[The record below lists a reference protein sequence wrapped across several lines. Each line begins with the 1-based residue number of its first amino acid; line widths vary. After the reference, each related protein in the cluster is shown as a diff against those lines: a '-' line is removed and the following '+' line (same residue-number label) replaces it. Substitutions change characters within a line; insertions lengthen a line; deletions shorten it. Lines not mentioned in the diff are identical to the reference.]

1 MRVKTALLL
10 FLLSMS
16 FSVIIASDASAA
28 ATTDVLPVTVIDIS
42 SDIPTYYAVDIPWFE
57 QETPGS
63 CGAAALRTA
72 FGQLGDHLIEGEI
85 RTAAQ
90 TTSTTTLSGDMI
102 RAAHFSNASEE
113 GSGTPIQ
120 GYTGKPFGTDSYEI
134 AFYVGTPSGKTAA
147 NEFLKQRL
155 LEGKP
160 VILLMSY
167 GSGGSSGHYRV
178 LRGYD
183 DRKGT
188 VIFTDSLGSHPV
200 SGSQW
205 TVHSDTLYANF
216 WDYSGCWAQIISP
229 WSISLTPAE
238 SPTPGGDFQ
247 LDALIDSGVP
257 SSGRSAPWSLQNA
270 SISLEL
276 PEGYSLS
283 SGTGNT
289 VFGFNSSGQALVS
302 WQIQVPLTIENTD
315 MITAGVTGWING
327 TGTHPWQVKPYGY
340 CDVVYHETNLNLTD
354 WSPPEMAE
362 FVVSS
367 DDEGVLTVNASLTD
381 DGSLQNVRLHWRMS
395 ATNWT
400 VANMQ
405 YVDGS
410 TWQTRGIAPINP
422 SGDEVLQFQ
431 VHADDDSGNSLV
443 SSIYECD
450 YDYTTETSTTGTVT
464 ETQTTT
470 TGPTSSP
477 PEPIPFEVM
486 VLVILGAVSVIIIV
500 VIIQRRQ

>member
-1 MRVKTALLL
+1 VRVKTALLL

-16 FSVIIASDASAA
+16 FSVVIASEPSAA
-28 ATTDVLPVTVIDIS
+28 ATTDVLPVTVIDMS

-57 QETPGS
+57 QETAGS
-63 CGAAALRTA
+63 CGAASLRTA
-72 FGQLGDHLIEGEI
+72 FGQLGNHLIEGEI
-85 RTAAQ
+85 RIAAQ

-113 GSGTPIQ
+113 GSGTLIQ
-120 GYTGKPFGTDSYEI
+120 GYTGKPFGTDSYEN
-134 AFYVGTPSGKTAA
+134 AFCVSTPSGRTAA

-183 DRKGT
+183 DREGT
-188 VIFTDSLGSHPV
+188 FIFTDSLGSGPV

-205 TVHSDTLYANF
+205 TVSSDSLHDNF
-216 WDYSGCWAQIISP
+216 WDYSGHWAQIISP
-229 WSISLTPAE
+229 WSISLIPAE
-238 SPTPGGDFQ
+238 SPTPGEDFQ

-276 PEGYSLS
+276 PDGYSLS

-302 WQIQVPLTIENTD
+302 WQIRVPLTIESTD

-327 TGTHPWQVKPYGY
+327 TGTHPWQVKPYDY

-354 WSPPEMAE
+354 WNPPEMTE

-367 DDEGVLTVNASLTD
+367 DAEGVLIVNASLTD
-381 DGSLQNVRLHWRMS
+381 DGFLQNVRLHWRMS

-400 VANMQ
+400 IANMQ
-405 YVDGS
+405 YVEGLM
-410 TWQTRGIAPINP
+410 WQTSGIAPINP

-443 SSIYECD
+443 SSIYECN
-450 YDYTTETSTTGTVT
+450 YATETSTTGTVT

-500 VIIQRRQ
+500 VIIRKRQ